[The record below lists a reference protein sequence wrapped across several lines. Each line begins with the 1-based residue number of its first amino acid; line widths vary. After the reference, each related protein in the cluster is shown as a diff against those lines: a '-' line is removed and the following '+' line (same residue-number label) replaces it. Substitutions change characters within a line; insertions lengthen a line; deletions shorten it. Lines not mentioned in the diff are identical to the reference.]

1 MAGYGMRDGS
11 AIINAIGQYAQYAER
26 REEREYQRER
36 QERLDAENMRRQRLA
51 DERSSALFERQMS
64 EYDHKEAERQRI
76 ADERQRLR
84 DARQGYVDDVTAS
97 IDEQERAE
105 LNRFNR
111 ALTRDGG
118 DIEVASNGDG
128 TVSFGVLKSNGER
141 APLTVNPNDNTST
154 PLRAKEEDLS
164 RLQAHAAKSIEVA
177 EQNGIAP
184 EHHAA
189 YVRASFTAD
198 ENGVVREASR
208 DEFKEN
214 LKQQSLLNVAQDKQ
228 VSPNEDVP
236 TEENLNRSAARQEA
250 ANEAKREGTRRL
262 AGVSGRVAA
271 LEKAF
276 GKKAHGDSA
285 RVSFK
290 GDVAKVTPSNKVSTP
305 EGAEDLAKTKEAI
318 DQSGEAPPKVNRA
331 LEPIAQVE
339 DVEQKMQAIK
349 DKYAAKR
356 KRAAVVGELYL
367 TGNINEKQM
376 RNYMDTGDMRFSTHD
391 IEKHRADI
399 YEVQANA
406 NAKVIKARK
415 ELLNAQ
421 VVAAKATTTN
431 VESQQKALKDTRKYL
446 GDVGA
451 SVAGYIG
458 SIRGFKPA
466 QIKGLESQINI
477 LADRFMANGR
487 YSVEAMSTPEF
498 AAMWSHGIESYLRAE
513 SNAELTVMSVTPY
526 ITAVEAKYKP
536 ETANTIKA
544 VSAYSGLGVSE
555 VRDVYNDRYNEDR
568 AEFEQKGGQWNEAA
582 QRDFDEL
589 FKETYLYK
597 N

>member
-26 REEREYQRER
+26 REEREYQRDR

-64 EYDHKEAERQRI
+64 EYDYKEAERQRI
-76 ADERQRLR
+76 AGERQRLQ
-84 DARQGYVDDVTAS
+84 DARQGYVDDVVFS
-97 IDEQERAE
+97 VDEQEQAE
-105 LNRFNR
+105 LSRFNR

-118 DIEVASNGDG
+118 NVEIASNGDG
-128 TVSFGVLKSNGER
+128 TVSFGVLKSDGQR
-141 APLTVNPNDNTST
+141 APLTVNPNDNSST
-154 PLRAKEEDLS
+154 PLRAKEEDLE
-164 RLQAHAAKSIEVA
+164 RLQAHAANSIRVA
-177 EQNGIAP
+177 EQNGVDP

-189 YVRASFTAD
+189 YVRAGFTAD

-208 DEFKEN
+208 DEFMDN
-214 LKQQSLLNVAQDKQ
+214 LKKQGLLDAMRGKQ
-228 VSPNEDVP
+228 VSPDSDVP
-236 TEENLNRSAARQEA
+236 TQENLDRSAAGQEA
-250 ANEAKREGTRRL
+250 ASESKRDGARRL

-276 GKKAHGDSA
+276 GKKAHGESA
-285 RVSFK
+285 RASFK
-290 GDVAKVTPSNKVSTP
+290 GDVATVTPSNKVSTP
-305 EGAEDLAKTKEAI
+305 EGAEDLAKTKAAI
-318 DQSGEAPPKVNRA
+318 DQSGEEPPKVNRA

-399 YEVQANA
+399 YEAQAGA
-406 NAKVIKARK
+406 KAKVIKARK

-421 VVAAKATTTN
+421 VAAAKATTTN
-431 VESQQKALKDTRKYL
+431 VESQQKALKDARKYL

-458 SIRGFKPA
+458 SMKGYKSD

-513 SNAELTVMSVTPY
+513 PNADLTVMSVTPY

-544 VSAYSGLGVSE
+544 VSTYSGRGISE
-555 VRDVYNDRYNEDR
+555 VRDAYNSKYNENR
-568 AEFEQKGGQWNEAA
+568 MEYESKGGEWDAET

-589 FKETYLYK
+589 FKEEYLYK
-597 N
+597 K